1 MPSASARRESCG
13 SAFASFF
20 TEAIVAAV
28 SLVVLCLL
36 VGVLLRWSG
45 RLPDDAPA
53 VLNGYVINVALPAL
67 ALLHLQRAPL
77 TFDFVAVAGGAWL
90 MLGCAALFFAL
101 IARRMGL
108 AQGEVGALVLTAG
121 LANTSFVGLP
131 MIEAYLGR
139 DGLPLGIVVDQL
151 GSYLALSTVGLLL
164 AARYSGEA
172 VGPRVMLRRLATF
185 PPLIALVI
193 ALVLRPVAVPDAA
206 YDLLARIG
214 DTVAPVALVAVGLQL
229 RLGAIRERLRALSLG
244 LAYKLIVGPALVAA
258 ICLALWEPSTPAAE
272 LARTVMV
279 FEAAM
284 GPMIGAAVVANQF
297 RLDGP
302 LAALMVG
309 IGIPLSLLTA
319 PAWLLVIA

>member
-1 MPSASARRESCG
+1 M
-13 SAFASFF
+13 
-20 TEAIVAAV
+20 AAV

-67 ALLHLQRAPL
+67 ALLHLHRAPL
-77 TFDFVAVAGGAWL
+77 TIDFVVAAGGAWL
-90 MLGCAALFFAL
+90 MLGCAAVFFAL
-101 IARRMGL
+101 IARRCGL

-151 GSYLALSTVGLLL
+151 GSYLALSTFGLLL

-193 ALVLRPVAVPDAA
+193 ALVLRPVPVPDAA
-206 YDLLARIG
+206 YALLGRIG

-229 RLGAIRERLRALSLG
+229 RLGAIRERLRALSIG
-244 LAYKLIVGPALVAA
+244 LAYKLMLGPALVAA
-258 ICLALWEPSTPAAE
+258 ICLALWEPATPAAE
-272 LARTVMV
+272 LARAVMI

-319 PAWLLVIA
+319 PVWLHVIA